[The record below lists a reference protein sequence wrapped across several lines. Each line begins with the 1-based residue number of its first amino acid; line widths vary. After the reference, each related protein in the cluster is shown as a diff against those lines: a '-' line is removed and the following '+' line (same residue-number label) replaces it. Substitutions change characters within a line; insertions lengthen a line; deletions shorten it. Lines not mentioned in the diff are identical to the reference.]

1 MIGCDVIHQS
11 LWLVLSI
18 HDTEISVDT
27 IVSIWASHSLLQ
39 ELDEFL
45 IVSELLVVLEK
56 IFQVIWMNDDLK
68 TTKSSSLELF
78 GSDTSEAD
86 SLPNLWDVSFLSS
99 FISSNVVFKHD
110 MNLSKFLIVSNSSEE
125 NFGSQEKL
133 VVIASLSNLE

>member
-1 MIGCDVIHQS
+1 
-11 LWLVLSI
+11 
-18 HDTEISVDT
+18 
-27 IVSIWASHSLLQ
+27 LLQ
-39 ELDEFL
+39 ELDKFL
-45 IVSELLVVLEK
+45 IISELLVVLEK

-68 TTKSSSLELF
+68 TTESSSLELF

-110 MNLSKFLIVSNSSEE
+110 MNLSKFLVVSNSSEE